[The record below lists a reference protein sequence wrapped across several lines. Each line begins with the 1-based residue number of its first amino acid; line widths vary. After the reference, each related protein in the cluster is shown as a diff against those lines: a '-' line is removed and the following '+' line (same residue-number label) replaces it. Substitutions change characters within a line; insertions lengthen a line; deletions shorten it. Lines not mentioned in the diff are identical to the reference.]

1 MSETVSKRKYAPEL
15 REKAFKLYCE
25 EMTFA
30 TISERWDVPVKVLH
44 RWSCDNQWKQRRE
57 QLRAKQRATDAGSTS
72 PTPALVDVLPE
83 NLSLS
88 EAQIEYESFTKATA
102 LRIARIIKRTPDA
115 QLIASADKIEK
126 LDKIARKA
134 LKLESEKPRMA
145 INIRMLAEGKVARL
159 ANASGEPA
167 AEPPALVEDTGLKP
181 ADEPGPDAEAA

>member
-1 MSETVSKRKYAPEL
+1 L
-15 REKAFKLYCE
+15 
-25 EMTFA
+25 
-30 TISERWDVPVKVLH
+30 
-44 RWSCDNQWKQRRE
+44 
-57 QLRAKQRATDAGSTS
+57 
-72 PTPALVDVLPE
+72 
-83 NLSLS
+83 
-88 EAQIEYESFTKATA
+88 EAQVEYENYTKVTA